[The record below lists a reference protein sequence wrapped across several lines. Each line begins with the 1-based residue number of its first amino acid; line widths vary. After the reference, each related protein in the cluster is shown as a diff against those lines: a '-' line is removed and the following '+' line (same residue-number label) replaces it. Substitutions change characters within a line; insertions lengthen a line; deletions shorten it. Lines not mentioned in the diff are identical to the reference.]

1 MGPKFVII
9 KKAAEGAEL
18 FNFENKFMSK
28 AFKVEKVVDPTGAGD
43 CFAGGLAGYLST
55 QEQIDFDSLK
65 KSMVFGTVVASYCV
79 ENFGVKGVKDI
90 NFNQIEKRLE
100 IFKPYLL

>member
-1 MGPKFVII
+1 MII
-9 KKAAEGAEL
+9 FLLTFDHFRQHGKKCERIPW
-18 FNFENKFMSK
+18 K
-28 AFKVEKVVDPTGAGD
+28 
-43 CFAGGLAGYLST
+43 
-55 QEQIDFDSLK
+55 EQIDFDSLK